1 MVIWSKPAKKDL
13 RQIFE
18 YIARDSRF
26 YAKKAVNNIVEKSMT
41 LDSSPRRGRIVPEIN
56 DPDIR
61 EIFIYSYRL
70 MYHITRIIFIFLVL
84 FTVKETLHP
93 MISCEINYL
102 IATRTSRN
110 Q

>member
-13 RQIFE
+13 KQIFE

-26 YAKKAVNNIVEKSMT
+26 YAKNVVNNIVEKSMS
-41 LDSSPRRGRIVPEIN
+41 LDLSPRRGRVVPEIN

-61 EIFIYSYRL
+61 EIFIYFYRL
-70 MYHITRIIFIFLVL
+70 MYQITPDNIYILGVIHGKRD
-84 FTVKETLHP
+84 FTP
-93 MISCEINYL
+93 DDI
-102 IATRTSRN
+102 

>member
-18 YIARDSRF
+18 YIARDSRY
-26 YAKKAVNNIVEKSMT
+26 YAKKAVNNIVEKSMS

-70 MYHITRIIFIFLVL
+70 MYQITPKNIYILGVIHGKRD
-84 FTVKETLHP
+84 FTPGDIL
-93 MISCEINYL
+93 
-102 IATRTSRN
+102 
-110 Q
+110 

>member
-1 MVIWSKPAKKDL
+1 MVNWSKPAEEDL
-13 RQIFE
+13 KEIFR

-26 YAKKAVNNIVEKSMT
+26 YAKKVVKNIVEKSLS

-70 MYHITRIIFIFLVL
+70 MYQITPDNIYILGVIHGKRD
-84 FTVKETLHP
+84 FTPDDIL
-93 MISCEINYL
+93 
-102 IATRTSRN
+102 
-110 Q
+110 

>member
-1 MVIWSKPAKKDL
+1 MVIWSKPAKQDL
-13 RQIFE
+13 KQIFE

-26 YAKKAVNNIVEKSMT
+26 YAKKVVNNIVEKSIS
-41 LDSSPRRGRIVPEIN
+41 LDLSPRRGRVVPEIN

-70 MYHITRIIFIFLVL
+70 MYQITPDNIYILGVIQGKRD
-84 FTVKETLHP
+84 FTP
-93 MISCEINYL
+93 DDI
-102 IATRTSRN
+102 